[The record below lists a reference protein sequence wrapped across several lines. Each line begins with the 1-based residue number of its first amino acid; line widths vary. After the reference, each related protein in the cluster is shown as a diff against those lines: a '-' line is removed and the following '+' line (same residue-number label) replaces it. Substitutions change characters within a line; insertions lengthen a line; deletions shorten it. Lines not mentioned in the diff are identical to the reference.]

1 MMKDKKKK
9 RREMYIYIYIYAWKY
24 TKFYMN
30 ILGIKMEHICINV
43 YKYTNRFRDIL
54 LYTCIC
60 ICIHMKRVR
69 PLGSMAT
76 LPPFTA
82 SALKRD
88 DSKTTV
94 CGTSAYLCSAFIV
107 FDIIAI
113 YIYIYIID
121 HFSIY
126 PLYHSYCINI
136 FCLFPCYLMVLN
148 RNSID
153 SSMTMNHWLYSSWIS
168 YAKLVLAP
176 NFSSMLELCRNRSKL
191 VDWFQTK

>member
-1 MMKDKKKK
+1 MV
-9 RREMYIYIYIYAWKY
+9 RCIY
-24 TKFYMN
+24 
-30 ILGIKMEHICINV
+30 ICINV

-54 LYTCIC
+54 LYTYIC
-60 ICIHMKRVR
+60 IYMYIHMKRVR

-94 CGTSAYLCSAFIV
+94 YGTSAYLCSASIV
-107 FDIIAI
+107 FDIINT
-113 YIYIYIID
+113 YIYIID

-126 PLYHSYCINI
+126 PLYHSYHINI

-153 SSMTMNHWLYSSWIS
+153 SSMTMNHWTTHRIQMNQL
-168 YAKLVLAP
+168 
-176 NFSSMLELCRNRSKL
+176 R
-191 VDWFQTK
+191 

>member
-113 YIYIYIID
+113 YIYIY
-121 HFSIY
+121 HRSF
-126 PLYHSYCINI
+126 LYLSTLPFILYFCNI

-153 SSMTMNHWLYSSWIS
+153 SSMTMNH
-168 YAKLVLAP
+168 
-176 NFSSMLELCRNRSKL
+176 
-191 VDWFQTK
+191 

>member
-1 MMKDKKKK
+1 
-9 RREMYIYIYIYAWKY
+9 MYINIRIDLEIFFYIHAYVYAYIWNACDPLVAWPHCPRSLLQHWNAMTQKQPCAVHQ
-24 TKFYMN
+24 
-30 ILGIKMEHICINV
+30 HIYV
-43 YKYTNRFRDIL
+43 AHL
-54 LYTCIC
+54 LSSIS
-60 ICIHMKRVR
+60 
-69 PLGSMAT
+69 L
-76 LPPFTA
+76 L
-82 SALKRD
+82 
-88 DSKTTV
+88 
-94 CGTSAYLCSAFIV
+94 
-107 FDIIAI
+107 

>member
-1 MMKDKKKK
+1 MV
-9 RREMYIYIYIYAWKY
+9 RCIY
-24 TKFYMN
+24 
-30 ILGIKMEHICINV
+30 ICINV

-54 LYTCIC
+54 LYTYIC
-60 ICIHMKRVR
+60 IYMYIHMKRVR

-94 CGTSAYLCSAFIV
+94 YGTSAYLCSASIV
-107 FDIIAI
+107 FDIIDT
-113 YIYIYIID
+113 YIYIID

-126 PLYHSYCINI
+126 PLYHSYHINI

-153 SSMTMNHWLYSSWIS
+153 SSMTMNHWTTHRIQMNQL
-168 YAKLVLAP
+168 
-176 NFSSMLELCRNRSKL
+176 R
-191 VDWFQTK
+191 

>member
-1 MMKDKKKK
+1 MV
-9 RREMYIYIYIYAWKY
+9 RCIY
-24 TKFYMN
+24 
-30 ILGIKMEHICINV
+30 ICINV

-54 LYTCIC
+54 LYTYIC
-60 ICIHMKRVR
+60 IYMYIHMKRVR

-94 CGTSAYLCSAFIV
+94 YGTSAYLCSASIV
-107 FDIIAI
+107 FDIIDT
-113 YIYIYIID
+113 YIYIID

-126 PLYHSYCINI
+126 PLYHSYHINI

-153 SSMTMNHWLYSSWIS
+153 SSMTMNH
-168 YAKLVLAP
+168 
-176 NFSSMLELCRNRSKL
+176 
-191 VDWFQTK
+191 

>member
-1 MMKDKKKK
+1 MV
-9 RREMYIYIYIYAWKY
+9 RCIY
-24 TKFYMN
+24 
-30 ILGIKMEHICINV
+30 ICINV

-54 LYTCIC
+54 LYTYIC
-60 ICIHMKRVR
+60 IYMYIHMKRVR

-94 CGTSAYLCSAFIV
+94 YGTSAYLCSASIV
-107 FDIIAI
+107 FDIIDT
-113 YIYIYIID
+113 YIYIID

-126 PLYHSYCINI
+126 PLYHSYHINI

-153 SSMTMNHWLYSSWIS
+153 SSMTMNHWTTHRIQMNQL
-168 YAKLVLAP
+168 
-176 NFSSMLELCRNRSKL
+176 R
-191 VDWFQTK
+191 WF

>member
-1 MMKDKKKK
+1 
-9 RREMYIYIYIYAWKY
+9 
-24 TKFYMN
+24 
-30 ILGIKMEHICINV
+30 
-43 YKYTNRFRDIL
+43 
-54 LYTCIC
+54 
-60 ICIHMKRVR
+60 MKRVR

-94 CGTSAYLCSAFIV
+94 YGTSAYLCSASIV
-107 FDIIAI
+107 FDIIDT
-113 YIYIYIID
+113 YIYIID

-126 PLYHSYCINI
+126 PLYHSYHINI

-153 SSMTMNHWLYSSWIS
+153 SSMTMNH
-168 YAKLVLAP
+168 
-176 NFSSMLELCRNRSKL
+176 
-191 VDWFQTK
+191 